1 MIMRLVLIL
10 ALLLPIA
17 ATASAPPKL
26 LLQIIL
32 NPAIARK
39 AGLGTLANCVAITPD
54 GVAIVSD
61 QNHLWEAGAAGALP
75 VGNFAGL
82 ASFAFVPG
90 GLLFGVS
97 GQNLVY
103 LDTDGTLKTLF
114 ALPAPG
120 MSVASGA
127 GDSLLL
133 FGPEG
138 GGHYG
143 LYLVYP
149 GHKAAKLFGAAAPIE
164 DAAQA
169 GGKTFFILNGM
180 LFGVTGRQA
189 KLIAAEPGAGFSS
202 VAADPAGN
210 RVFVSDGAHV
220 FQIKTWGALPISG
233 DLGGLIRWYGG
244 GLLIFNPQS
253 RSLIRLLGLP

>member
-1 MIMRLVLIL
+1 MIARL
-10 ALLLPIA
+10 ALLLALLWPMAARA
-17 ATASAPPKL
+17 ATPPKL
-26 LLQIIL
+26 ALQIIL
-32 NPAIARK
+32 NPAIAQK
-39 AGLGTLANCVAITPD
+39 AGLGTLANCVAVTPD

-75 VGNFAGL
+75 IGNFAGL
-82 ASFAFVPG
+82 PSFAFVPG
-90 GLLFGVS
+90 GLLIGVS

-103 LDTDGTLKTLF
+103 VDTDGTLQTLF

-127 GDSLLL
+127 GNSLLL

-138 GGHYG
+138 GGQYG

-149 GHKAAKLFGAAAPIE
+149 GHKAAKLFRAPSPIQ

-169 GGKTFFILNGM
+169 GGKTFFISDGM
-180 LFGVTGRQA
+180 LFAVTGRQA
-189 KLIAAEPGAGFSS
+189 KLIAAEPGAGFTS

-210 RVFVSDGAHV
+210 HIFVSDGAHV
-220 FQIKTWGALPISG
+220 FQIKSQGALPISG

-253 RSLIRLLGLP
+253 RTLIRLVGLP